1 MDKGIFF
8 LIKFGESEFMEK
20 LHHEGEMLLQQ
31 LKMFRKPI
39 YNTQRRDIYEGFT
52 HIVQR
57 NLPSITINNNVIKNH
72 YTPIIFNTRL
82 DNPYIYCMCAIT
94 HTHFS
99 RDNKPLIDNACFEL
113 GDTAVIIKNTF
124 LFLDKIKNY
133 CNQNKYQIDSGH
145 IKYID
150 FNKHHGKLSLFT
162 KSKDYEHQSEYR
174 LTVKTHSS
182 QNTSLKIKL
191 GNLAKEGHSI
201 ICKSYEIEKQLR
213 QFFSYT
219 AH

>member
-8 LIKFGESEFMEK
+8 LIKFGESEYMEK

-57 NLPSITINNNVIKNH
+57 CIPSITIHNKAINNH
-72 YTPIIFNTRL
+72 YTPIIFDTRN
-82 DNPYIYCMCAIT
+82 DNPYIYCMCAIN
-94 HTHFS
+94 HTYLSHN
-99 RDNKPLIDNACFEL
+99 NKSFIDSTCFEL

-124 LFLDKIKNY
+124 LFLDKVQNYCIKN
-133 CNQNKYQIDSGH
+133 NYQIDSGH

-150 FNKHHGKLSLFT
+150 FNKHNGKLNLFT

-174 LTVKTHSS
+174 LTINTHHTHS
-182 QNTSLKIKL
+182 TSLKIKL
-191 GNLAKEGHSI
+191 GNLSREGHSI
-201 ICKSYEIEKQLR
+201 ICKSYEIEKHLK

-219 AH
+219 TH